1 MLTLSVWIAFVALII
16 AVALARWSALRL
28 RDETSRRLPVGD
40 NGLITGAEGFEL
52 RRGADAP
59 AILLVHGGGD
69 TPQTLRY
76 LAEHLYAC
84 GYSVRVPL
92 LPGHGRTLRAFSDVV
107 ADQWIQTV
115 RSAYREL
122 GQLHSWVAVGG
133 LSMGG
138 ALTAQ
143 LAAEQHS
150 IPATVLLAPY
160 LAIPGRISVV
170 ARFARLWG
178 FALPYVRAL
187 DPTAPRSIR
196 NEAEAQRSLAYG
208 VFTPAALRAL
218 RITVVRAIR
227 SLSAIESPT
236 LMVQSRD
243 DNRIAPNAAQSAF
256 ERIAARDKKLIW
268 VTGAGHVI
276 TVDDGREHVFALVT
290 DWLDRHRATVV
301 RELRA

>member
-1 MLTLSVWIAFVALII
+1 MLTLFLSITIVAPIA

-76 LAEHLYAC
+76 LAEHLYAR

-92 LPGHGRTLRAFSDVV
+92 LPGHGRTLREFSHVV
-107 ADQWIQTV
+107 ADQWMQTV

-122 GQLHSWVAVGG
+122 VQLHSWVGVGG

-160 LAIPGRISVV
+160 LAIPGRISVA

-178 FALPYVRAL
+178 LAVPYVRAL
-187 DPTAPRSIR
+187 DPTALRSIQ

-218 RITVVRAIR
+218 RLTVTP
-227 SLSAIESPT
+227 AIESPT

-256 ERIAARDKKLIW
+256 ERIGASDKQLIW

-276 TVDDGREHVFALVT
+276 TVDYGREHVFELVS
-290 DWLDRHRATVV
+290 DWLDRHRAMLV
-301 RELRA
+301 RERRA

>member
-1 MLTLSVWIAFVALII
+1 MLTLFLWIVVVTLSV
-16 AVALARWSALRL
+16 AVALARRSALRL
-28 RDETSRRLPVGD
+28 RDETSLRLPVGE

-52 RRGADAP
+52 RRGTDAP

-69 TPQTLRY
+69 TPQALRY
-76 LAEHLYAC
+76 LAEYLHAR

-92 LPGHGRTLRAFSDVV
+92 LPGHGRTLREFSDVV

-122 GQLHSWVAVGG
+122 LQLHSWVAVGG

-160 LAIPGRISVV
+160 LAMPGRISMA

-178 FALPYVRAL
+178 FAVPYVRAL
-187 DPTAPRSIR
+187 DPTAPRSIQ

-218 RITVVRAIR
+218 QITVARAIR
-227 SLSAIESPT
+227 SLSMIESPT

-256 ERIAARDKKLIW
+256 ERIGASDKQLIW

-276 TVDDGREHVFALVT
+276 TVDDGRDHVFEVVT
-290 DWLDRHRATVV
+290 DWLDRHRATLA
-301 RELRA
+301 RERRA